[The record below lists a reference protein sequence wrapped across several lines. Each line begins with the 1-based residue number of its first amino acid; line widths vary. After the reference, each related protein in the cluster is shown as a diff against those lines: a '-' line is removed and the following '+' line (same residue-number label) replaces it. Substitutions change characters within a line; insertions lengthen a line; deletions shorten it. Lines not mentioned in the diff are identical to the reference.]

1 MARRKRVGS
10 PFSRKDKGKAK
21 AVRGEVLMDDRTRRR
36 LSRIRWRRIGLALA
50 TVGAVAGIV
59 ALYFS
64 PALRANEIEIGGAM
78 TVSTAEIED
87 VAGLNGASLV
97 TADLSAAESRIEELP
112 MVKEATI
119 SRAWPQELRI
129 AIVERTPWAVW
140 QAGDRAYTVDDE
152 GVVLVGDAPE
162 GALVISVLG
171 ADEGLEPGQIVDQ
184 DAVSLARSLTELV
197 PAELELNVAT
207 FEWSGDSGLTIT
219 TDSGYGVVLGD
230 SQDMEYKLAV
240 WREIEAELG
249 RANMTG
255 HVLDL
260 RFGDRPSFQ

>member
-1 MARRKRVGS
+1 VAKRKRLGS
-10 PFSRKDKGKAK
+10 PFSRKGRAK
-21 AVRGEVLMDDRTRRR
+21 AVRGEVLMDDRTQRR
-36 LSRIRWRRIGLALA
+36 LSRIRWRRIGAVLAIA
-50 TVGAVAGIV
+50 SVVGAMV

-64 PALRANEIEIGGAM
+64 PALRVHEIEIGGAA
-78 TVSTAEIED
+78 TVSAAEIEE
-87 VAGLNGASLV
+87 VAGLDGDSLI

-119 SRAWPQELRI
+119 TRAWPQTVRI
-129 AIVERTPWAVW
+129 AVVEREAWAVW
-140 QAGDRAYTVDDE
+140 QAGSSAYTVDDE

-171 ADEGLEPGQIVDQ
+171 ADVGLEPGQKVDQ
-184 DAVSLARSLTELV
+184 DAVALARTLTELV
-197 PAELELNVAT
+197 PAELDLNVAT
-207 FEWSGDSGLTIT
+207 FEWSGERGLTIT
-219 TDSGYGVVLGD
+219 TDSGYSVVLGD
-230 SQDMEYKLAV
+230 SQDMEYKLAA
-240 WREIEAELG
+240 WREIEANLG